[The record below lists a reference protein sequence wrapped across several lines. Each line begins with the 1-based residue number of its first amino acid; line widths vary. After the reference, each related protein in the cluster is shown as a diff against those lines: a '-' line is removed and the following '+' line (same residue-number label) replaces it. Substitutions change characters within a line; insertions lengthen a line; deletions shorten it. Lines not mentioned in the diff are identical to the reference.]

1 MDEILAARYQA
12 LFDRYT
18 VSGASYQIKIFLRSW
33 IQNHPDHF
41 RPDAMYFLLVN
52 FDQMIIH
59 PHAGDVEDSAGN
71 LLELYEDPTDLVPK
85 IEEAASII
93 LTPLL
98 SETAPVSAHR
108 VLQSINE
115 NWESLQALFRGW
127 G

>member
-12 LFDRYT
+12 LFDRYS
-18 VSGASYQIKIFLRSW
+18 VREASYNTKVFLRNW

-52 FDQMIIH
+52 FDQMIIR
-59 PHAGDVEDSAGN
+59 PYAGYVEDSAGN
-71 LLELYEDPTDLVPK
+71 LLDSYNQTELDLVPN
-85 IEEAASII
+85 IERAIDII

-98 SETAPVSAHR
+98 EETPPVSAHM
-108 VLQSINE
+108 VLKSIDN
-115 NWESLQALFRGW
+115 NWGRLRALFGW